1 MWEAHVPELGAASGL
16 RASGLPARRARAA
29 ARAVASS
36 AQSSPAARASS
47 RRRHP
52 HLASAARADASLCQG
67 CASGSRPRA
76 CARLAAPLLA
86 HSAHAQRPCLSLASS
101 PRVQRALSRRATHAA
116 RGARRAGVQQA
127 RARARSRNLALLSRP
142 FRETGAPRASTAGA
156 AGGHLLSRARG
167 RAGALRAR
175 PHTEKMPHARRLI
188 VSPSRWAIW
197 RWRLLPTTRP
207 HARACSICGG
217 AVARVGTSVR

>member
-86 HSAHAQRPCLSLASS
+86 HSAHAQRPCLSLASA
-101 PRVQRALSRRATHAA
+101 PRVQRALSRRARHAA
-116 RGARRAGVQQA
+116 RGARRRPSRHALG
-127 RARARSRNLALLSRP
+127 RARATSPCFRARFAKRALHARP
-142 FRETGAPRASTAGA
+142 RRAPPAGA
-156 AGGHLLSRARG
+156 CCRG
-167 RAGALRAR
+167 RAGGRAPCALVRTLR
-175 PHTEKMPHARRLI
+175 KSRLSRRLI

-197 RWRLLPTTRP
+197 RWRLLPKTRP